1 MSSSLA
7 DPHTLVRVDWAEHVE
22 SRTEALAQQTALSA
36 LDAHGVSP
44 AFVTVTRLLSL
55 PHMHA
60 RAHTPLPPSRA
71 RAARTNTHTDTAW
84 LGCSLW
90 LLTAGR
96 VVASLS

>member
-55 PHMHA
+55 PHMRARTHPFLLPA
-60 RAHTPLPPSRA
+60 RAPPA
-71 RAARTNTHTDTAW
+71 QTHTLTRRGWVAHC
-84 LGCSLW
+84 GC
-90 LLTAGR
+90 
-96 VVASLS
+96 